1 MLSNLVARTQLID
14 SKDLSSA
21 ESFSKQV
28 HCPHLSAEHTVDIC
42 RLRRSQET
50 LVKCLQ
56 REEAGREEGITGAPK
71 GKNKNRQKKKKK
83 KRYDARKEI
92 RGDDRWGWVN
102 KTKRERK
109 KKREIHTDVNSSF
122 KAEILR
128 MIRSR
133 LLQEANLLS
142 ATSTGLHYTV
152 MAQ

>member
-56 REEAGREEGITGAPK
+56 REEAGREEGITRAPK
-71 GKNKNRQKKKKK
+71 GKNKNRQKEEKQKG
-83 KRYDARKEI
+83 YDARKEI

-102 KTKRERK
+102 KTKKGK
-109 KKREIHTDVNSSF
+109 KKKIKREQQGKTH
-122 KAEILR
+122 
-128 MIRSR
+128 
-133 LLQEANLLS
+133 
-142 ATSTGLHYTV
+142 
-152 MAQ
+152 

>member
-56 REEAGREEGITGAPK
+56 REEAGREEGITRAPK
-71 GKNKNRQKKKKK
+71 GKNKNRQKEEKQKG
-83 KRYDARKEI
+83 YDARKEI

-102 KTKRERK
+102 KTKKGK
-109 KKREIHTDVNSSF
+109 KKKN
-122 KAEILR
+122 
-128 MIRSR
+128 
-133 LLQEANLLS
+133 QERTAGKDTLMLTL
-142 ATSTGLHYTV
+142 ALKQKY
-152 MAQ
+152 

>member
-56 REEAGREEGITGAPK
+56 REEAGREEGVRRAPK
-71 GKNKNRQKKKKK
+71 GKNKNRQKEKKK
-83 KRYDARKEI
+83 KRGMTRGRK
-92 RGDDRWGWVN
+92 
-102 KTKRERK
+102 
-109 KKREIHTDVNSSF
+109 
-122 KAEILR
+122 
-128 MIRSR
+128 
-133 LLQEANLLS
+133 
-142 ATSTGLHYTV
+142 
-152 MAQ
+152 